1 MIELASLKDILA
13 MKTSAI
19 LQRGSK
25 KDFVDVYF
33 ILKELKIN
41 CEQLIRIFQQ
51 KYGNFNPLIIKKALI
66 YFEDAD
72 KEGELKMIKK
82 ISWDK
87 IKKYLTLVK
96 RIVSP
101 YKISL
106 QTFASIRIK
115 QT

>member
-1 MIELASLKDILA
+1 MIELASLEDILA

-51 KYGNFNPLIIKKALI
+51 KYGNFNPLIIKKVLT

-87 IKKYLTLVK
+87 IKKY
-96 RIVSP
+96 
-101 YKISL
+101 
-106 QTFASIRIK
+106 FIK
-115 QT
+115 EFVEV